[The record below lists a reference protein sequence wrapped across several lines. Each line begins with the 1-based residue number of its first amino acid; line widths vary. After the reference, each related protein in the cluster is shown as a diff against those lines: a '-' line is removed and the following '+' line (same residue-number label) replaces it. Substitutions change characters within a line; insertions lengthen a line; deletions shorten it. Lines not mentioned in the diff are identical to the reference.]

1 MALAWDTT
9 LEINGINTKKLIHA
23 AIDRA
28 TDLCGD
34 IGKPTLIAD
43 SGSENVNSDVYGM
56 KKANLIDIKIAQ
68 IEIDESNSAAEVIFR
83 MAKHNYLF
91 FQNLDNFRS
100 FKKHC
105 DFHLHEYS
113 QVIPH
118 SALKVNSY
126 HQHSSYYLLHHN

>member
-1 MALAWDTT
+1 MPLAWDTT
-9 LEINGINTKKLIHA
+9 LEINGVNTKRLIDA

-56 KKANLIDIKIAQ
+56 KKENLIDIKIAQ

-83 MAKHNYLF
+83 MAKHNDLF
-91 FQNLDNFRS
+91 FQNLDNLDLSRS
-100 FKKHC
+100 IAIFIFTSTRKL
-105 DFHLHEYS
+105 FL
-113 QVIPH
+113 IRH
-118 SALKVNSY
+118 SRGQLQWRSI
-126 HQHSSYYLLHHN
+126 L